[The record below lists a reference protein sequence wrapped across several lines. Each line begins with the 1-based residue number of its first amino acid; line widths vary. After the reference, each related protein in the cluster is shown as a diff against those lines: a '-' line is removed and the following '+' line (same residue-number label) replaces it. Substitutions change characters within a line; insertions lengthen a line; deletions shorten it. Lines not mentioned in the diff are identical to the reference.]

1 MAGIS
6 DSKKKT
12 EFGALHGQAQNMTFY
27 LTTPPF
33 LTEVVQVVLK

>member
-12 EFGALHGQAQNMTFY
+12 EFGALHGQVQNMTFY
-27 LTTPPF
+27 LTTPLF
-33 LTEVVQVVLK
+33 LTEVIQALLK